1 MAKWGDHLR
10 RVERWLLPAECFACQ
25 QPVLGDDDPLVCA
38 VCRLRWRSLPEPRC
52 HLCGEPSPLGLACR
66 VCANWPAG
74 FAPVRSAVWFDRSA
88 RAMVHRFKYQGWWRL
103 AESFARRMAPMLREF
118 GDADLVPVPLAAG
131 RLRERGYNQ
140 AECLALALGALTGN
154 PVRPSRL
161 SRVRETGTQTRL
173 APEAR
178 QANLAGAFASEHGS
192 RAAILVD
199 DVFTTGATLTSA
211 ATVLLDTGAAWVGG
225 VTFARA
231 EPPLSEAG
239 SRLGSITMQQD
250 EGER

>member
-1 MAKWGDHLR
+1 
-10 RVERWLLPAECFACQ
+10 
-25 QPVLGDDDPLVCA
+25 
-38 VCRLRWRSLPEPRC
+38 
-52 HLCGEPSPLGLACR
+52 
-66 VCANWPAG
+66 
-74 FAPVRSAVWFDRSA
+74 
-88 RAMVHRFKYQGWWRL
+88 MVHRFKYQGWWRL
-103 AESFARRMAPMLREF
+103 AESFARRMAPLLREF

-131 RLRERGYNQ
+131 RRRARGYNQ
-140 AECLALALGALTGN
+140 AECLADALGALTGH
-154 PVRPSRL
+154 PVRPGRL

-178 QANLAGAFASEHGS
+178 RANLAGAFAGRDAP

-211 ATVLLDTGAAWVGG
+211 AMVLLDAGAAWVGG

-231 EPPLSEAG
+231 EPPLIEAG

-250 EGER
+250 EGNR

>member
-1 MAKWGDHLR
+1 MVIWGERLR

-25 QPVLGDDDPLVCA
+25 QPVRGSDDPLVCA
-38 VCRLRWRSLPEPRC
+38 VCRLRWRSLSEPRC
-52 HLCGEPSPLGLACR
+52 PLCGEPSSLGLACR
-66 VCANWPAG
+66 VCASWPAG
-74 FAPVRSAVWFDRSA
+74 FGPVRSAVWFDRHA

-103 AESFARRMAPMLREF
+103 AESFARRMAPLLREF

-131 RLRERGYNQ
+131 RRRERGYNQ
-140 AECLALALGALTGN
+140 AECLAVALRALTGL
-154 PVRPSRL
+154 PVCPDRL
-161 SRVRETGTQTRL
+161 ARTRETGTQTRL
-173 APEAR
+173 TPEAR
-178 QANLAGAFASEHGS
+178 QANLAGAFAGEHES

-211 ATVLLDTGAAWVGG
+211 ATVLLDAGAAWVGG

-231 EPPLSEAG
+231 EPPLREAG

-250 EGER
+250 EEEK